1 MDRTKRRWNGWGF
14 AAHKDELSGR
24 EEVWTWLAGELGMPA
39 LLATPARPLEEL
51 ALPDSALSDDDRAA
65 LAAIVG
71 ADRVLLDAF
80 ERAYHARGHSYQDLL
95 RLRAG
100 DLSEAP
106 DAVVTPRAT
115 EEVLAVLSL
124 AAEREIAVVP
134 FGGGTG
140 VVGGVNAARGRFSAV
155 ITLDISDMDRVIA
168 IDPVSQTATAQA
180 GICGPALEKALE
192 AKGFTLGYFPQSF
205 EFSTLGGWIA
215 NRGAAAGRGSKD
227 WLIGAQLAAPRGLV
241 STGDFPASAAGPQLK
256 DLLLGSEGIFG
267 VITQATVRVR
277 PLPEVADY
285 RFYLFRDFASGLDAI
300 REATQAEISVTMLLL
315 SDAEETRFC
324 AAYDA
329 LGKPRSLAR
338 RIAERYRQWR
348 GFGHKPCAL
357 IAGFEGSRKTVAFAR
372 RGFAAIAK
380 RHGALSLG
388 RCERWKK
395 ARFALPYLRD
405 PLLERGVG
413 IDTFETA
420 TSWSKLEALYA
431 AARGAIETAIA
442 QNVPRQG
449 AKGVVLGYVCPCAP
463 GGASL
468 EFTTVFPRLLD
479 GEAAQAQ
486 AIKKAAIDA
495 VVANGGT
502 ISHHH
507 GVGIEHL
514 PWIAA
519 EKGELGLAALS
530 AVKAALDPKGIMNPG
545 KLLPDKPFALG

>member
-14 AAHKDELSGR
+14 TAHKDEITGR
-24 EEVWTWLAGELGMPA
+24 EEVWTWLAGKLGMPA
-39 LLATPARPLEEL
+39 LLATPTRPLEEVT
-51 ALPDSALSDDDRAA
+51 LPQSALSAEDRAA

-71 ADRVLLDAF
+71 ADRVLVDTF
-80 ERAYHARGHSYQDLL
+80 ERAYHARGRSYLDLL

-115 EEVLAVLSL
+115 EEVLAVLAL

-140 VVGGVNAARGRFSAV
+140 VVGGVTAARGRFSAV
-155 ITLDISDMDRVIA
+155 ITLDISEMDCVIA
-168 IDPVSQTATAQA
+168 IDPVSQTATVQA

-192 AKGFTLGYFPQSF
+192 AKGFTLGHFPKSF

-215 NRGAAAGRGSKD
+215 HRGAAAGRGAED
-227 WLIGAQLAAPRGLV
+227 WLIGAQLATPRGLV
-241 STGDFPASAAGPQLK
+241 STGDFPASAAGPQWK

-267 VITQATVRVR
+267 VITQATVRLR
-277 PLPEVADY
+277 PLPEAVEY
-285 RFYLFRDFASGLDAI
+285 CSYLFRDFASGLDAI
-300 REATQAEISVTMLLL
+300 REATQAEIPATMLLL
-315 SDAEETRFC
+315 SDAEGTRFC
-324 AAYDA
+324 SAYDT
-329 LGKPRSLAR
+329 LGKPRSLAL

-348 GFGHKPCAL
+348 GFGDGPCAL
-357 IAGFEGSRKTVAFAR
+357 IAGFEDSSKTVAFAR

-388 RCERWKK
+388 RSDCWKK

-405 PLLERGVG
+405 PLLDRGVG
-413 IDTFETA
+413 IDTLETA
-420 TSWSKLEALYA
+420 ASWSKLEALYA
-431 AARGAIETAIA
+431 AVRGAIDGAIS

-449 AKGVVLGYVCPCAP
+449 AKGVVLGHVCPCSP
-463 GGASL
+463 DGADL
-468 EFTTVFPRLLD
+468 EFTYVFPRLLD
-479 GEAAQAQ
+479 GELAQAQ
-486 AIKKAAIDA
+486 AIKKAAMDA
-495 VVANGGT
+495 VVAHGGT
-502 ISHHH
+502 ISHHR

-530 AVKAALDPKGIMNPG
+530 AVKAALDPKGVMNPG